1 MDKKEIHFTAVE
13 LYNEYGKTGAL
24 DACFDFIRESKKQK
38 EILFW
43 EDVMKYIDENFDD
56 DLSFSFGEY

>member
-1 MDKKEIHFTAVE
+1 MDKKEIHLTATE
-13 LYNEYGKTGAL
+13 LYQEYGKSGAL
-24 DACFDFIRESKKQK
+24 DACFEYIRESIRQK